1 MVPKMR
7 IEAPHTVDSDPIA
20 LSLLF
25 QRVWPPAIVILGSVL
40 TLAWICLLGYGI
52 VTLIKA
58 L

>member
-1 MVPKMR
+1 MR
-7 IEAPHTVDSDPIA
+7 IEAPLTEDADPIG

-25 QRVWPPAIVILGSVL
+25 QRVWPPAIIILGSVL
-40 TLAWICLLGYGI
+40 TVAWIGLLGYGI